1 MTSTLTQEFSWGCWT
16 NKSLVF
22 VANWFLRQIFNQLT
36 DECHTHPAEINITSN
51 LQSIETIRVR
61 GLSKQTQYLD
71 TYVRVLRKKF
81 C

>member
-1 MTSTLTQEFSWGCWT
+1 MVTPDIPDGLPHEQKPNLMYDQT
-16 NKSLVF
+16 
-22 VANWFLRQIFNQLT
+22 
-36 DECHTHPAEINITSN
+36 HTRAEINVTSN